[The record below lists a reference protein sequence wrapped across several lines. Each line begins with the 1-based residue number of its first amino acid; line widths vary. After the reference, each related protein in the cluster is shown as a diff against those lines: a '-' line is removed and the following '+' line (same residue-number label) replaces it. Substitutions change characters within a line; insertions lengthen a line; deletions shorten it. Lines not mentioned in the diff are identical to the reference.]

1 MKFFLFFLFVSFV
14 VGIALRKQKLQ
25 WSMLSLLGLTCFIAF
40 GYFFLR
46 QI

>member
-1 MKFFLFFLFVSFV
+1 MKFFMLFLFVSFV
-14 VGIALRKQKLQ
+14 MGIALRKHKLH
-25 WSMLSLLGLTCFIAF
+25 WSMLALAGLASFIAF